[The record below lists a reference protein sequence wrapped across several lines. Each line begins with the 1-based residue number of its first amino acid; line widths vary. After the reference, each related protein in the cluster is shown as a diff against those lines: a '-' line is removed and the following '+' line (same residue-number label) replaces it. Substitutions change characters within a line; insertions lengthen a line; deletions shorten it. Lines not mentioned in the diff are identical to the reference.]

1 MPKGQHLIGKK
12 SGNNF
17 ALDTSI
23 QPTNE
28 QKSNGWV
35 VRNQLLKGAQEI
47 AEFAENTKFETVIV
61 NGQEFEMSMIAYAF
75 YKQLRKAIDKSDT
88 QAFLAY
94 VKVTEGLTSKH
105 ALENQSYPTIVFS
118 HSKEDLLKDLMDPD
132 PTIELSKSQTDSII
146 VKMIKSGVKLV

>member
-1 MPKGQHLIGKK
+1 MPKGEHLLGKK
-12 SGNNF
+12 LGNNF
-17 ALDTSI
+17 ALDTSK

-35 VRNQLLKGAQEI
+35 VRNRLIKGAQEI

-105 ALENQSYPTIVFS
+105 DLVNKSNPIVVFS
-118 HSKEDLLKDLMDPD
+118 HSKEDLLKALID
-132 PTIELSKSQTDSII
+132 PTIELSESDNDRIKEL
-146 VKMIKSGVKLV
+146 IKSGVKLV